1 VIRTD
6 IREADRPLDVTR
18 ASEVRAAMGDVRP
31 EVVIHCAAY
40 TQVDR
45 AETDVAAAYRLNAL
59 GSEVVAQACAEF
71 GASLCYI
78 STDFVFDGRLGRDYH
93 EYDAPAPLSVYG
105 DSKRAGELAAQRFC
119 TRHWIVRTAWLY
131 GVHGRSFPATILR
144 AAREGRPLRV
154 VADQT
159 GSPTFALDLARAIW
173 RLVGAN
179 AYGVHHVVNAGSANW
194 YQFARTALDLAGMG
208 DVEVE
213 PIPGVAWPA
222 QAARPRHSVLTT
234 LRDTAPAM
242 RPWREALA
250 DFVERTTRESAL

>member
-1 VIRTD
+1 
-6 IREADRPLDVTR
+6 
-18 ASEVRAAMGDVRP
+18 MGDVRP

-105 DSKRAGELAAQRFC
+105 DSKRAGELAVQRFC

-179 AYGVHHVVNAGSANW
+179 AYGVHHVVNAGPANW
-194 YQFARTALDLAGMG
+194 YQFARAALDLAGMG

-234 LRDTAPAM
+234 LRDPAPAM